1 MKSFVKLAL
10 AGISGVV
17 LLKLFASIVI
27 PLLGMALGLVALAL
41 KLAVLVA
48 VAFFLYS
55 LLRKRED
62 EDLRDGE
69 IVVET
74 EEAARPDESGDG
86 GSGHEGS

>member
-74 EEAARPDESGDG
+74 GEAAPTDEPEGQ
-86 GSGHEGS
+86 GSGHEGP